1 MAETSLAVSA
11 LLFASL
17 FASPCAAERLFETP
31 AAQMALG
38 AELRAVLADHP
49 EIVETALSAP
59 PPVDPYAA
67 EKAADLELIGGYAPR
82 LFARDAPGLGS
93 VEAGTV
99 WAVFLKPGCEN
110 CTDVLA
116 DLKALVE
123 RRDLRINVLLLPV
136 GPEDT
141 RPGLLRALAR
151 RQDGSAL
158 LALNTIMARPRVTA
172 AQIVG
177 RLEMEVMPDGA
188 EADADL
194 AMFDRMGL
202 DKTPSYVL
210 PDMMIRGQMPVF
222 VLERYFDR

>member
-1 MAETSLAVSA
+1 MADTSLAVSA

-17 FASPCAAERLFETP
+17 SASLCAAERLFETP
-31 AAQMALG
+31 AAQLALG

-49 EIVETALSAP
+49 EIVETALRPP
-59 PPVDPYAA
+59 PPVDPYAG
-67 EKAADLELIGGYAPR
+67 EKAADLAMIGGFAPQ

-93 VEAGTV
+93 VDAATV
-99 WAVFLKPGCEN
+99 WAVFLKPGCER

-136 GPEDT
+136 ASEDE

-158 LALNTIMARPRVTA
+158 LALNTIMERPEITA
-172 AQIVG
+172 AEVLAG
-177 RLEMEVMPDGA
+177 LELELKPDSA
-188 EADADL
+188 QADADL
-194 AMFDRMGL
+194 TMFERMGL
-202 DKTPSYVL
+202 DETPSYVL
-210 PDMMIRGQMPVF
+210 PNMMIRGQMPVF
-222 VLERYFDR
+222 VLERYFDK

>member
-1 MAETSLAVSA
+1 MAETSLAVIA
-11 LLFASL
+11 LLASL
-17 FASPCAAERLFETP
+17 PGSVGAAERLFETP
-31 AAQMALG
+31 AAQIALG
-38 AELRAVLADHP
+38 AELRTVLADHP

-67 EKAADLELIGGYAPR
+67 EKAADLAMIGGYAQQ

-99 WAVFLKPGCEN
+99 WAVFLKPGCES

-123 RRDLRINVLLLPV
+123 RRDLRINLLLLSA

-141 RPGLLRALAR
+141 RPGLLHALAR

-158 LALNTIMARPRVTA
+158 LALNTIMERPEITA
-172 AQIVG
+172 AEIVG
-177 RLEMEVMPDGA
+177 GLAIEVKPDSA

-194 AMFDRMGL
+194 AMFERMGL